1 MTETGME
8 ERIIEAKKTALI
20 INYLVLKIT
29 ACLSIIKP
37 KQNVN
42 TKHYSSSKWP
52 TQVAL
57 ICRLFFSSFY
67 ILIKFALQKK
77 IKKLSNSN
85 DDST

>member
-8 ERIIEAKKTALI
+8 ERIIEANKTALI

-42 TKHYSSSKWP
+42 KKHYSSSKWP

-57 ICRLFFSSFY
+57 ICRVFF
-67 ILIKFALQKK
+67 LIFLYLNKIRAPKK
-77 IKKLSNSN
+77 K
-85 DDST
+85 

>member
-1 MTETGME
+1 MTQTGME

-67 ILIKFALQKK
+67 ILIKFALQKN
-77 IKKLSNSN
+77 KKLSNSN